1 MNLINYLLSNIF
13 LILYIPC
20 FIKEYY
26 SFNRFIKGLLSQL
39 ICKKINIVLLI
50 LYFVLSIVNLM
61 FNNFIIYILNTLI
74 CFYYIITFTKE
85 KIKIHARGIRLMI
98 VSFIINLLLIFI
110 DYYVSSIFIFIYPI
124 FVLLIANIFLF
135 PIESYIRNKYIKN
148 ARNRIDKASPII
160 IGISGSFGKTTF
172 KNYLYHILKY
182 KYNVLKSDGNINT
195 LMGLTKWIN
204 NNLNSFYDVI
214 IVEMGIDKNHGLKKF
229 KKLFTLDVG
238 VLTSV
243 GKMHLST
250 FKSYDNIVN
259 SKSEIDLLIKND
271 GKLFI
276 NNKYKDFKKKNYYH
290 DVIYFDDKYN
300 INNINNYQLTLFN
313 GAIEVA
319 KYLNIEEELINLS
332 LKNIPLIKRRFEIN
346 KSRNMIVINDSYN
359 SNYYGIVEA
368 IKYMRKYDYYKI
380 VITGGL
386 IEQGKYYKIEN
397 YKLGFEMKDIDCL
410 IIITNNKRHPLVNG
424 YKKASFGKVFIIDS
438 YNKINKII
446 DNIKGKKIIL
456 IGAKG
461 SDFYVK

>member
-300 INNINNYQLTLFN
+300 INKINNYQLTLFN

>member
-26 SFNRFIKGLLSQL
+26 SFYRFINGLYSQF
-39 ICKKINIVLLI
+39 ICRKINIVLLI
-50 LYFVLSIVNLM
+50 VYFVLSVFNLI
-61 FNNFIIYILNTLI
+61 FNNYIIYIINTMLS
-74 CFYYIITFTKE
+74 FYFIIVFTKE
-85 KIKIHARGIRLMI
+85 RIKIHARGIRLMTMSLI
-98 VSFIINLLLIFI
+98 LNLLILFI
-110 DYYVSSIFIFIYPI
+110 DYFVSSIFIFIYPL
-124 FVLLIANIFLF
+124 FVLFIANIFLF
-135 PIESYIRNKYIKN
+135 PIESYIRNKYIKI
-148 ARNRIDKASPII
+148 ARNKIDKASPII

-204 NNLNSFYDVI
+204 NSFNSFYDVI

-229 KKLFTLDVG
+229 KKLFSLDIG
-238 VLTSV
+238 ILTSV

-259 SKSEIDLLIKND
+259 SKSEIDLLIKSD

-276 NNKYKDFKKKNYYH
+276 NNKYEDLKKKKYYH

-319 KYLNIEEELINLS
+319 KYLNIKEELVNLS
-332 LKNIPLIKRRFEIN
+332 LKNIPSIKRRFEIN
-346 KSRNMIVINDSYN
+346 KSNNMIVINDSYN

-368 IKYMRKYDYYKI
+368 IKYMKKYDFYKI
-380 VITGGL
+380 IITGGL

-410 IIITNNKRHPLVNG
+410 ILISKNKKHPLING
-424 YKKASFGKVFIIDS
+424 YKKVSSGKVFVIDS
-438 YNKINKII
+438 YNKINKILN
-446 DNIKGKKIIL
+446 NIKVKKIVL

-461 SDFYVK
+461 SDFYVR